1 MFRFF
6 SEKHWF
12 IWSWLGSFI
21 ILSSLWVQVEIDV
34 KINEW
39 FGVFY
44 DMIQK
49 ALAEPNA
56 VSIEEYFASL
66 FSFITLAGMYIA
78 VYVAISFF
86 TAHFLFRWRTAMV
99 EWYHSVYDKARKIEG
114 ASQRVQEDTI
124 KFTRIME
131 GLGTSLIESIMILI
145 QFIPI
150 LFGLS
155 IGIPIFFF
163 GDWEYGLIVGALIWT
178 IGGTVFLIVLGLIL
192 RQVGVEY
199 DLQKQEAAYRKI
211 LVIAEDDGSVR
222 PKKIDE
228 LFDDVR
234 KIHFLSYI
242 RYLYFNIGRIAYLQA
257 NVLSAYVFL
266 APAIVAGAVTLG
278 VMQQIIRAFGRVE
291 GSMQYLLKAWPT
303 IIELAS
309 VYKRLREFESK
320 IKQEELI
327 DEIEVVITPGSR
339 LVGRK
344 QNYFTKLAYEELFL
358 LGMWR
363 KGARFRTRL
372 SKQIFKVGDVLLLGV
387 RDPDEEDVS
396 AKINLLGLMPIR
408 SREISTLPSRSRFL
422 KALVFFT
429 TSILLAAL
437 NIINVLTAFLICV
450 LGFVGIKILK
460 SNLYRHIEWPI
471 VIMLAAMIPIGQAL
485 ESTGI
490 TAQIASGV
498 VSFAGDLHV
507 FWILMIILIITMLI
521 TDVINLSLIHI

>member
-1 MFRFF
+1 MFKFF
-6 SEKHWF
+6 NSKKWF
-12 IWSWLGSFI
+12 LWAWIGSFI
-21 ILSSLWVQVEIDV
+21 ILSSLWVQVVIDV

-163 GDWEYGLIVGALIWT
+163 GEWEYGLIVGALIWT

-192 RQVGVEY
+192 RLVGVEY

-211 LVIAEDDGSVR
+211 LVIAEDDETVR
-222 PKKIDE
+222 PKRIDE

-234 KIHFLSYI
+234 KIHFLSYL

-266 APAIVAGAVTLG
+266 APAIVAGVVTLG

-309 VYKRLREFESK
+309 VYKRLREFEDKLKST
-320 IKQEELI
+320 E
-327 DEIEVVITPGSR
+327 EIETI
-339 LVGRK
+339 
-344 QNYFTKLAYEELFL
+344 E
-358 LGMWR
+358 
-363 KGARFRTRL
+363 
-372 SKQIFKVGDVLLLGV
+372 SK
-387 RDPDEEDVS
+387 
-396 AKINLLGLMPIR
+396 
-408 SREISTLPSRSRFL
+408 
-422 KALVFFT
+422 
-429 TSILLAAL
+429 
-437 NIINVLTAFLICV
+437 
-450 LGFVGIKILK
+450 
-460 SNLYRHIEWPI
+460 
-471 VIMLAAMIPIGQAL
+471 
-485 ESTGI
+485 
-490 TAQIASGV
+490 
-498 VSFAGDLHV
+498 
-507 FWILMIILIITMLI
+507 
-521 TDVINLSLIHI
+521 

>member
-1 MFRFF
+1 MFKFF
-6 SEKHWF
+6 NSRKWF
-12 IWSWLGSFI
+12 LWAWIGSFI
-21 ILSSLWVQVEIDV
+21 ILSSLWVQVVIDV

-66 FSFITLAGMYIA
+66 FSFITLAAMYIA

-86 TAHFLFRWRTAMV
+86 TAHFLFRWRTSMV

-163 GDWEYGLIVGALIWT
+163 GEWEYGLIVGALIWT
-178 IGGTVFLIVLGLIL
+178 IGGTIFLIVLGLIL
-192 RQVGVEY
+192 RLVGVEY

-211 LVIAEDDGSVR
+211 LVIAEDNETVR
-222 PKKIDE
+222 PKRIDE

-234 KIHFLSYI
+234 KIHFLSYL

-266 APAIVAGAVTLG
+266 APAIVAGVVTLG

-309 VYKRLREFESK
+309 VYKPLREFE
-320 IKQEELI
+320 
-327 DEIEVVITPGSR
+327 D
-339 LVGRK
+339 
-344 QNYFTKLAYEELFL
+344 KL
-358 LGMWR
+358 
-363 KGARFRTRL
+363 K
-372 SKQIFKVGDVLLLGV
+372 SSQ
-387 RDPDEEDVS
+387 EDV
-396 AKINLLGLMPIR
+396 
-408 SREISTLPSRSRFL
+408 T
-422 KALVFFT
+422 
-429 TSILLAAL
+429 
-437 NIINVLTAFLICV
+437 
-450 LGFVGIKILK
+450 
-460 SNLYRHIEWPI
+460 IE
-471 VIMLAAMIPIGQAL
+471 
-485 ESTGI
+485 SK
-490 TAQIASGV
+490 
-498 VSFAGDLHV
+498 
-507 FWILMIILIITMLI
+507 
-521 TDVINLSLIHI
+521 

>member
-6 SEKHWF
+6 TEKSWF
-12 IWSWLGSFI
+12 YWSWIGSFI

-66 FSFITLAGMYIA
+66 FSFITLAAMYIA

-86 TAHFLFRWRTAMV
+86 TAHYLFRWRTSMV

-155 IGIPIFFF
+155 VGIPIFFF
-163 GDWEYGLIVGALIWT
+163 GEWEYGLIVGALIWT
-178 IGGTVFLIVLGLIL
+178 IGGTIFLIVLGLIL
-192 RQVGVEY
+192 RLVGIEY

-211 LVIAEDDGSVR
+211 LVIAEDDGNVR
-222 PKKIDE
+222 PKTIDE

-234 KIHFLSYI
+234 KIHFLSYL

-266 APAIVAGAVTLG
+266 APAIVAGVVTLG

-320 IKQEELI
+320 INQEDLV
-327 DEIEVVITPGSR
+327 DE
-339 LVGRK
+339 
-344 QNYFTKLAYEELFL
+344 
-358 LGMWR
+358 
-363 KGARFRTRL
+363 
-372 SKQIFKVGDVLLLGV
+372 
-387 RDPDEEDVS
+387 
-396 AKINLLGLMPIR
+396 KI
-408 SREISTLPSRSRFL
+408 
-422 KALVFFT
+422 
-429 TSILLAAL
+429 
-437 NIINVLTAFLICV
+437 
-450 LGFVGIKILK
+450 
-460 SNLYRHIEWPI
+460 
-471 VIMLAAMIPIGQAL
+471 
-485 ESTGI
+485 
-490 TAQIASGV
+490 
-498 VSFAGDLHV
+498 
-507 FWILMIILIITMLI
+507 
-521 TDVINLSLIHI
+521 

>member
-6 SEKHWF
+6 TEKSWF
-12 IWSWLGSFI
+12 YWSWLGSFI

-56 VSIEEYFASL
+56 VTIEEYFASL
-66 FSFITLAGMYIA
+66 FSFITLAAMYIA

-86 TAHFLFRWRTAMV
+86 TAHYLFRWRTSMV

-155 IGIPIFFF
+155 VGIPIFFF
-163 GDWEYGLIVGALIWT
+163 GEWEYGLIVGALIWT

-192 RQVGVEY
+192 RLVGIEY

-211 LVIAEDDGSVR
+211 LVIAEDDGNVR
-222 PKKIDE
+222 PKTIDE

-234 KIHFLSYI
+234 KIHFLSYL

-266 APAIVAGAVTLG
+266 APAIVAGVVTLG

-320 IKQEELI
+320 IEQEDLI
-327 DEIEVVITPGSR
+327 DE
-339 LVGRK
+339 
-344 QNYFTKLAYEELFL
+344 
-358 LGMWR
+358 
-363 KGARFRTRL
+363 
-372 SKQIFKVGDVLLLGV
+372 
-387 RDPDEEDVS
+387 
-396 AKINLLGLMPIR
+396 
-408 SREISTLPSRSRFL
+408 
-422 KALVFFT
+422 KA
-429 TSILLAAL
+429 
-437 NIINVLTAFLICV
+437 
-450 LGFVGIKILK
+450 
-460 SNLYRHIEWPI
+460 
-471 VIMLAAMIPIGQAL
+471 
-485 ESTGI
+485 
-490 TAQIASGV
+490 
-498 VSFAGDLHV
+498 
-507 FWILMIILIITMLI
+507 
-521 TDVINLSLIHI
+521 